1 MMKMKKNIS
10 GLLFLSA
17 AFSVILSAC
26 GKFEAI
32 NTNVQG
38 VSREML
44 LRDGVQSGGYIQTME
59 KTIVPVGTAAD
70 ETSIIN
76 EYQIAYNIGQDTWS
90 GYMSQNADWGGGN
103 NHMTYNF
110 SHANWISATF
120 KATYTS
126 AFVPWL
132 AVKTQFEAGGSAEAY
147 ALAQILKISA
157 WHRAA
162 DTFGPI
168 PYKAAGTGLF
178 VTPYD
183 AQDVVYKSM
192 LEDLKKAVDV
202 LTDFNSKGGTS
213 IFSLYDYVYKG
224 KVVNW
229 VKYANSLILR
239 LSVRIRFVEPE
250 LARQY
255 AESAVNHQIGVMKE
269 ASDGAFM
276 GFAQG
281 LQFINPLETLAA
293 SYNEARM
300 GVSMLAYLGGYK
312 DPRISK
318 YFMASKDPN
327 AIKLN
332 WLVGSDNT
340 FLPVAPGN
348 VIRRATDKVKGE
360 DAVAS
365 SLPNIT
371 ENTPVRLFLA
381 SEVYFLRAEGA
392 LIGWNMGADAN
403 TLYSEGIR
411 MSFEENGLKAEQAEE
426 YMLGTTAPMLVDMSS
441 VENIGKVFNV
451 GTDATVSFGGNTEQ
465 KLEKIITQKWIAMYP
480 NGQEAWTEWR
490 RTGYPKLAP
499 ILNNRS
505 SGIIPTETGVRR
517 MPYYS
522 PTARSAEEQE
532 AYEKAVQLL
541 GGPDNGA
548 TKLWWDKK

>member
-1 MMKMKKNIS
+1 
-10 GLLFLSA
+10 
-17 AFSVILSAC
+17 
-26 GKFEAI
+26 
-32 NTNVQG
+32 
-38 VSREML
+38 
-44 LRDGVQSGGYIQTME
+44 
-59 KTIVPVGTAAD
+59 
-70 ETSIIN
+70 
-76 EYQIAYNIGQDTWS
+76 
-90 GYMSQNADWGGGN
+90 
-103 NHMTYNF
+103 
-110 SHANWISATF
+110 
-120 KATYTS
+120 
-126 AFVPWL
+126 
-132 AVKTQFEAGGSAEAY
+132 
-147 ALAQILKISA
+147 
-157 WHRAA
+157 
-162 DTFGPI
+162 
-168 PYKAAGTGLF
+168 
-178 VTPYD
+178 
-183 AQDVVYKSM
+183 
-192 LEDLKKAVDV
+192 
-202 LTDFNSKGGTS
+202 
-213 IFSLYDYVYKG
+213 
-224 KVVNW
+224 
-229 VKYANSLILR
+229 
-239 LSVRIRFVEPE
+239 
-250 LARQY
+250 
-255 AESAVNHQIGVMKE
+255 
-269 ASDGAFM
+269 
-276 GFAQG
+276 
-281 LQFINPLETLAA
+281 
-293 SYNEARM
+293 M